1 MIRSLTVKETF
12 ELVRLMMTPNV
23 AVFVEDPMEISA
35 SRISKAMDLPGMR
48 TYAVSIFSM
57 AQSIEGLLCF
67 LRWNV
72 SESTLFS
79 TEAEAFKNPLLRTS
93 RPRWYLFSKRPKTK
107 FGISSEVACQAL
119 VSVKLTPSPLPHFG
133 WLETGNK
140 NFI

>member
-1 MIRSLTVKETF
+1 MLRSLTVKDTF

-23 AVFVEDPMEISA
+23 AVLVEDPMEISA
-35 SRISKAMDLPGMR
+35 SRISKAMDLPGTSSWDESR
-48 TYAVSIFSM
+48 YPI
-57 AQSIEGLLCF
+57 AQYTIDLLCS
-67 LRWNV
+67 LSWNV

-133 WLETGNK
+133 WLETGNR
-140 NFI
+140 NFV